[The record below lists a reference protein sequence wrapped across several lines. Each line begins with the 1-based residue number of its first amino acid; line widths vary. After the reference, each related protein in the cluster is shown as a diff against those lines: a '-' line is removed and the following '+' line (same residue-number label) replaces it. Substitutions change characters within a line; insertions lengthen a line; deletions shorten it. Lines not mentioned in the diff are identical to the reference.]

1 MREKLLYYAVKYDGD
16 YQKIKKALE
25 KEEPWERITYEEA
38 YITIVDEAYPAK
50 LKRLQ
55 YAPWVLFYE
64 GDLTLIDHEAC
75 GIVGS
80 RNVSAY
86 GAEMCRIITDILKQ
100 KYTIVSGLA
109 KGVDALSHRY
119 ALDHHTIAVIGC
131 GLDVIYPKE
140 NAWLYEHIRKQHL
153 LLSEYPKGCKP
164 LAYHFPWRNRI
175 LVGLSENLIVI
186 EAYKRSGTMI
196 SVNEAL
202 AIDIPV
208 YCVPHDFLKKEGEG
222 CNLLIS
228 QGANIL
234 VDEEDIRN
242 I

>member
-16 YQKIKKALE
+16 YQKIKKAVERNEHWE
-25 KEEPWERITYEEA
+25 KITYDGC
-38 YITIVDEAYPAK
+38 YLTIVDENYPKK

-64 GDLTLIDHEAC
+64 GDLSLMDHAAC

-80 RNVSAY
+80 RNVSTY
-86 GAEMCRIITDILKQ
+86 GAEMCRIITNILKQ

-109 KGVDALSHRY
+109 KGIDALSHRY
-119 ALDHHTIAVIGC
+119 ALENHTIAVIGC
-131 GLDVIYPKE
+131 GIDVVYPKE
-140 NAWLYEHIRKQHL
+140 NAWLYERIRKQHL
-153 LLSEYPKGCKP
+153 LLSEYPKGSKP

-175 LVGLSENLIVI
+175 LVGLSDQLVVV
-186 EAYKRSGTMI
+186 EARKRSGTMI

-208 YCVPHDFLKKEGEG
+208 YCVPHDFMKKEGEG

-234 VDEEDIRN
+234 VDEEDIHN